1 MIGSIP
7 IFALLLLIA
16 GIILIIIEVFI
27 PGFGFFGIS
36 GIIAL
41 GVGIFFMASS
51 IEQAVLIL
59 MVTIITLTILGSI
72 LIKLLFNRKI
82 KSPIILYETLEED
95 TSDMTYFIGKK
106 GIALTV
112 LRPAGK
118 GDFDG
123 VTLDVMS
130 GGMFIEKGSFIEVK
144 RIDGNKIIVSSIKE

>member
-36 GIIAL
+36 GVIAL
-41 GVGIFFMASS
+41 VIGIFFMASS

-72 LIKLLFNRKI
+72 LIKLLINKKI
-82 KSPIILYETLEED
+82 KSPIILYESLEED
-95 TSDMTYFIGKK
+95 TSDMAYLIGKK
-106 GIALTV
+106 GIALTA

-123 VTLDVMS
+123 VILDVMS
-130 GGMFIEKGSFIEVK
+130 GGMFIEKGNPIEVE
-144 RIDGNKIIVSSIKE
+144 RIDGNKIIVSIVKE